1 MSIIYIAVNIFSMF
15 LIEGRVVLFLSM
27 FSLAFKHSIN
37 DLTTLEKL
45 QSLFILFLLFLS

>member
-1 MSIIYIAVNIFSMF
+1 MSIIYISVNIFSMF

-45 QSLFILFLLFLS
+45 QSLFYFFYFYHK